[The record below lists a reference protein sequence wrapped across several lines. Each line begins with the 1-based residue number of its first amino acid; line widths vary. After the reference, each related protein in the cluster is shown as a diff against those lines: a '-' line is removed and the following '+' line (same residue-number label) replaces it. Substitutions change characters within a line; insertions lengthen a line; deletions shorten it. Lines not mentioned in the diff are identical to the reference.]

1 MNFLFKKKKKIEDIL
16 KAAIQDSGL
25 DANMQIHTACISNSQ
40 NSNEIETNQFDSS
53 YYANNE
59 VNQNTEL
66 LLSDL
71 DFSLL
76 GNESSYSTTSI
87 NNQACSNT
95 ILTDDNDPFLIAL
108 KQLDEQNKQK
118 DVDADKDNESSV
130 KIDTEVNNNNDV
142 YGNNYKT
149 NTNYNYTPCNP
160 PSDANYQPRKIIK
173 LNLSS
178 NGTTSSTQW
187 LMTQTLTS
195 IKTQPIVRVIS
206 SNNSQQSVD
215 SNVNKSSSN
224 DLIR

>member
-1 MNFLFKKKKKIEDIL
+1 M
-16 KAAIQDSGL
+16 AIQDSGL
-25 DANMQIHTACISNSQ
+25 DANMQMHTANSQ

-59 VNQNTEL
+59 VNPTAEL

-76 GNESSYSTTSI
+76 GNESSYSTASA
-87 NNQACSNT
+87 NNQTCSNS

-130 KIDTEVNNNNDV
+130 KIETQVNN
-142 YGNNYKT
+142 YGNNYTT
-149 NTNYNYTPCNP
+149 NTNYNYTPCNTP
-160 PSDANYQPRKIIK
+160 TSDANCQPRKIIK

-178 NGTTSSTQW
+178 NGTTSSTQG
-187 LMTQTLTS
+187 LMSQTLKS
-195 IKTQPIVRVIS
+195 IKSQPIVRVIS

>member
-1 MNFLFKKKKKIEDIL
+1 
-16 KAAIQDSGL
+16 
-25 DANMQIHTACISNSQ
+25 MQMHTGCISNSQ
-40 NSNEIETNQFDSS
+40 SSNEIVTNQFDAS

-76 GNESSYSTTSI
+76 GNESSYSSTSI
-87 NNQACSNT
+87 NNQACSNS

-108 KQLDEQNKQK
+108 KQLDEQNKPK
-118 DVDADKDNESSV
+118 GVDADKDNELSV
-130 KIDTEVNNNNDV
+130 KIDSEVNNSNDV

-149 NTNYNYTPCNP
+149 NTNYNYTPYNP
-160 PSDANYQPRKIIK
+160 LSDANYQPRKIIK

-178 NGTTSSTQW
+178 NGTTSSTQG

-206 SNNSQQSVD
+206 SNNTQQSVD